1 MCTYFKA
8 EADVAQN
15 LIDNIFFQLWLS
27 EDPSIRRIL
36 SEKKIGGVGLL
47 SEKMEV
53 VLVECNERA
62 KAASSSYSAPVDF
75 LQCIYSVLVAK
86 NH

>member
-36 SEKKIGGVGLL
+36 SEKKIGDMRLL
-47 SEKMEV
+47 SEKNGIFA
-53 VLVECNERA
+53 CRT
-62 KAASSSYSAPVDF
+62 
-75 LQCIYSVLVAK
+75 
-86 NH
+86 

>member
-8 EADVAQN
+8 EADVVQN
-15 LIDNIFFQLWLS
+15 LIDNIFFQPRLS

-36 SEKKIGGVGLL
+36 SEKQIGGMVL
-47 SEKMEV
+47 
-53 VLVECNERA
+53 LVERNERA
-62 KAASSSYSAPVDF
+62 KAATSSYSAPVDF